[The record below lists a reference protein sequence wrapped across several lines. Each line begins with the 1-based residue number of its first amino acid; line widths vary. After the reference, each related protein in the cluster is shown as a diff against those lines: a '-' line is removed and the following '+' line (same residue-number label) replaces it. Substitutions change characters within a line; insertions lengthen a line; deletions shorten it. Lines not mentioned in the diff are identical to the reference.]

1 MVFFREL
8 VIHINFEVLTET
20 CWSVRVPV
28 DVLFWYFIILV
39 CVLIVSCRYRVE
51 TGAVEKPLVILWVY
65 RVTVLYSVVIALT
78 LPASTCSSISLAIA
92 LTSVTSVVPARL
104 LLGGLTESCRVVMED
119 LLGEGQTEGV
129 VVRGAGGVLQVQVLL
144 RDRLQGLGQP
154 EGEVVVLSME
164 DPGSLLLHSVVE
176 QKTRGP

>member
-78 LPASTCSSISLAIA
+78 LPASTWSSISLAIA
-92 LTSVTSVVPARL
+92 LTSVTSVTSVIPARL

-119 LLGEGQTEGV
+119 LLGEG
-129 VVRGAGGVLQVQVLL
+129 
-144 RDRLQGLGQP
+144 
-154 EGEVVVLSME
+154 
-164 DPGSLLLHSVVE
+164 
-176 QKTRGP
+176 